1 MTGDELFE
9 RMQNKEFGVIL
20 ESIGDANELQSILKS
35 AVCAIDNVDD
45 ITDWFAN
52 RNAKIVIADLY
63 RRRVLYAQHVDF
75 DGWKGYYNSAI
86 PFSQIFEPH
95 LSISAIDDLL

>member
-20 ESIGDANELQSILKS
+20 ESLGDANELQSILKS
-35 AVCAIDNVDD
+35 AVRAIDNVDN

-52 RNAKIVIADLY
+52 RNAHVVLADY
-63 RRRVLYAQHVDF
+63 CARAVLYAQSAHFND
-75 DGWKGYYNSAI
+75 WKKYYDIAI
-86 PFSQIFEPH
+86 PFSQIFGTH

>member
-35 AVCAIDNVDD
+35 AVRAIANVDD
-45 ITDWFAN
+45 ITDWVAN
-52 RNAKIVIADLY
+52 RNAHVVVADYCERALTSTT
-63 RRRVLYAQHVDF
+63 
-75 DGWKGYYNSAI
+75 GK
-86 PFSQIFEPH
+86 
-95 LSISAIDDLL
+95 SITTSRFHSHRSLNPT